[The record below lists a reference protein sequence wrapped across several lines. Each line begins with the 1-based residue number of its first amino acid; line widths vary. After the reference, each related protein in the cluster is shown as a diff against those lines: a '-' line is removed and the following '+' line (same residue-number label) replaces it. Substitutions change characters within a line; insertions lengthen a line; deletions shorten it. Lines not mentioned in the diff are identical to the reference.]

1 MVAREG
7 HHAFLSSVHKAVRT
21 PVGPRREGER
31 EKGMPDVVRA
41 AVQHEETLLQSGL
54 RRGMKT

>member
-1 MVAREG
+1 MHSCQACTKLCG
-7 HHAFLSSVHKAVRT
+7 HSLVRGGSVK
-21 PVGPRREGER
+21 R